1 MKSLRCWIIIFALL
15 AGIPIA
21 AQTTTTT
28 TTTKKPAKKS
38 AKKKKKSITEILAP
52 VLAPVVPELT
62 DDKIVAGLKEALQVG
77 TDNAV
82 KLTGKEDGYFGNPD
96 IKIPLPKNMQ
106 KLENGLRIAG
116 FAPKIDEF
124 ILSMNRAAEQAAPE
138 ARKIFVDAILAM
150 TFEDARKLLKGGDTS
165 ITEYFQDKTT
175 PALTAAF
182 TPIVE
187 DALQKHEVTRKY
199 DALTGKARTIP
210 FLKAQTVDIKEY
222 VVTQAL
228 NGLFFMLSEEERKIR
243 KDPAAQVTSLL
254 KEVFGKH

>member
-1 MKSLRCWIIIFALL
+1 MKSPRCWVILLALL
-15 AGIPIA
+15 AGMPSA
-21 AQTTTTT
+21 AQTSSTTQTT
-28 TTTKKPAKKS
+28 V
-38 AKKKKKSITEILAP
+38 KKKKRNPLAALIKP
-52 VLAPVVPELT
+52 VLTPELT
-62 DDKIVAGLKEALQVG
+62 DDKITSGLKEALQVG
-77 TDNAV
+77 TENAV
-82 KLTGKEDGYFGNPD
+82 KKTGREDGYYGNPD
-96 IKIPLPKNMQ
+96 IKIPLPQNMQ
-106 KLENGLRIAG
+106 KLERGLRIAG
-116 FAPKIDEF
+116 YGPKVDEF

-138 ARKIFVDAILAM
+138 AKKIFLDAILAM

-199 DALTGKARTIP
+199 DALTAKARTIP
-210 FLKAQTVDIKEY
+210 FLRNQTVDIKEY
-222 VVTQAL
+222 VVAQAL

-254 KEVFGKH
+254 KEVFGKR